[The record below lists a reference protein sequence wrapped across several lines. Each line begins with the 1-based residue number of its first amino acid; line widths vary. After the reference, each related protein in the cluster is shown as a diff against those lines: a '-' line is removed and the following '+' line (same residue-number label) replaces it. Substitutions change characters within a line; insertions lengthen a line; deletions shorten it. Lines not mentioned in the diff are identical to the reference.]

1 MSRFLGL
8 PFIVFC
14 LVVSLTGSAVV
25 SQSHAQNSVRIG
37 LQALP
42 AGLGSPFGSFNIPGA
57 VPLDAIFDALTAID
71 ETGAT
76 VPALAT
82 RWRAETPTSWAF
94 DLRDDV
100 QFSNGERFNA
110 NSVVAAIEVLRTDAS
125 ATSLGTTIQRLGIL
139 SAEARG
145 PFTVVFTLAKPDAL
159 FAQYMSALRIPAPQA
174 LRDAGLDDF
183 AKQPV
188 GTGPFA
194 VADWSDN
201 RVDMESFD
209 ESWRTPKLDGMTII
223 QLSDGAARRQG
234 LLSGSLDIAF
244 WLSPDDKEEVEA
256 VGGRMWVRPEPGT
269 NFLAFLTVKDS
280 PLKDVRVRQALNY
293 AVNKQRIIDAFLGG
307 AVAPASQIAHSMSF
321 GYNAD
326 LSPYPY
332 DPEQARKLLAD
343 AGYGDGFDVPTL
355 LVPGGS
361 ANSQDWYQQIA
372 TDLAQVGVRMEIR
385 ATTLSRYLEYMYNGG
400 WPSLAFAMSAY
411 TFDPVAAYRI
421 RSCAWTHPY
430 HCDPTIM
437 PLIDHA
443 RAADAPEERRLRTFD
458 VMRHEHENPPGIFL
472 WQSVSF
478 EGLGPLIYHYW
489 SGADTVAVE
498 DITVTQ

>member
-1 MSRFLGL
+1 MTSKCRTLFAALCV
-8 PFIVFC
+8 VFAYGAAEP
-14 LVVSLTGSAVV
+14 LESA
-25 SQSHAQNSVRIG
+25 HAQSSIRIG

-71 ETGAT
+71 ESGAT
-76 VPALAT
+76 VPALAAM
-82 RWRAETPTSWAF
+82 WRAETPTSWAF

-100 QFSNGERFNA
+100 YFSNGERFDA
-110 NSVVAAIEVLRTDAS
+110 QAVVAAVEILRNEAA
-125 ATSLGTTIQRLGIL
+125 ATSLGTTVQRLGIIK
-139 SAEARG
+139 AETRG
-145 PFTVVFTLAKPDAL
+145 PLTVVFTLAKPDAL
-159 FAQYMSALRIPAPQA
+159 FAQYMSALRVPAPLA
-174 LRDAGLDDF
+174 LREAGLDDF

-188 GTGPFA
+188 GTGPF
-194 VADWSDN
+194 VVSDWSDN
-201 RVDMESFD
+201 RVDMENFD
-209 ESWRTPKLDGMTII
+209 ESWRKPRLDGVTII

-244 WLSPDDKEEVEA
+244 WLSPDDKGPVES

-307 AVAPASQIAHSMSF
+307 SVPPASQIAHSMSF
-321 GYNAD
+321 GFNSD
-326 LSPYPY
+326 LTPYPY
-332 DPEQARKLLAD
+332 DPERARELLAE
-343 AGYGDGFDVPTL
+343 AGYGEGFDIPTL

-443 RAADAPEERRLRTFD
+443 RAADTLEERRLRTFD
-458 VMRHEHENPPGIFL
+458 VMRHEHGNPPGIFL

-478 EGLGPLIYHYW
+478 EGLGPRVDHYW
-489 SGADTVAVE
+489 SGADTVAIE
-498 DITVTQ
+498 DITIVP